1 MATSN
6 TRTFLDDAES
16 HDAIIDTMPERERH
30 EYRSYAALSLEA
42 VFPNRVMVV
51 YDLVGG
57 RPLNP
62 ELLKFGDISVT
73 RIQGPIFELECGGKH
88 FDIGLTPTRWKGR
101 DVFLHVPQ
109 NFIFKWKGKKTPDR
123 EVQFAPHYAVLI
135 RTRSKEHL
143 QVDQHTYCVTLNKF
157 SERFPEVK
165 LRY

>member
-1 MATSN
+1 MATNN
-6 TRTFLDDAES
+6 TRTFLDDPES
-16 HDAIIDTMPERERH
+16 FDAIIDTMPAREQK
-30 EYRSYAALSLEA
+30 EYRSYTALSLEA

-51 YDLVGG
+51 YTLSGG
-57 RPLNP
+57 KPLNP

-73 RIQGPIFELECGGKH
+73 RIRGPVFELECLGKQ
-88 FDIGLTPTRWKGR
+88 FEIGLMPTRWKDR

-109 NFIFKWKGKKTPDR
+109 NFVFKWKGKKTTDSR
-123 EVQFAPHYAVLI
+123 TQFVPHYAVLI
-135 RTRSKEHL
+135 KTRSKEHL